1 MNCSLMFCTSAAG
14 IDVAHTITA
23 FPRKLSH
30 QRRNDC
36 GHIPCRTCQWNIRDA
51 IAVIKS
57 APGLLPFDRMP
68 GARLR
73 LVGHNPHAAGVRP
86 APRERCP
93 SIGAAGD
100 GLPEYPRRA
109 VLRLAALTN
118 ARHRRRQAP
127 AAEPS
132 QLASRGES
140 RRRLLA

>member
-1 MNCSLMFCTSAAG
+1 MPDMPMEYPS
-14 IDVAHTITA
+14 
-23 FPRKLSH
+23 R
-30 QRRNDC
+30 DC
-36 GHIPCRTCQWNIRDA
+36 GYQIGAGT
-51 IAVIKS
+51 
-57 APGLLPFDRMP
+57 PFVDRML

-93 SIGAAGD
+93 STGATGD
-100 GLPEYPRRA
+100 GLPEYARRA

-140 RRRLLA
+140 RRRLLARTRGGGF